1 MRNFALP
8 IVLLAMLVLFQSI
21 PVAGP
26 SLAQPFPPR
35 QPPILNGCS
44 ENALFA
50 ILHTGEGKY
59 CLDSLLPRAS
69 NTPSDY
75 SIFCN
80 GAQWGCCLK
89 QAGFN
94 GCKVTGQIP
103 SRRIPRPPA
112 TRSP

>member
-8 IVLLAMLVLFQSI
+8 ITLLAMLFLFQST
-21 PVAGP
+21 PVATP
-26 SLAQPFPPR
+26 SFAQPFPPLQR
-35 QPPILNGCS
+35 PILNGCS

-50 ILHTGEGKY
+50 ILNTGEGKY
-59 CLDSLLPRAS
+59 CLENLLPRAS
-69 NTPSDY
+69 NAPSDY
-75 SIFCN
+75 SIFCS

-89 QAGFN
+89 QAGLT
-94 GCKVTGQIP
+94 GCKVRGQIP